1 MKRNVRDE
9 QGNPKIE
16 YYGYC
21 IDLMDLV
28 QKKMDNGSDPWKF
41 SYSFYEGKEILF
53 MNFTFILYVST

>member
-21 IDLMDLV
+21 IDLMELV

-41 SYSFYEGKEILF
+41 SYEFYEGELI
-53 MNFTFILYVST
+53 TFKA